1 MASETSSREARR
13 EECPPL
19 QTSVDKAARAALK
32 GQRPCVIWLTGLSA
46 AGKST
51 IANLLERRLHDMGRH
66 TYLLDGDNLRGGLNF
81 DLGFSDDDRA
91 ENVRRTAEVCGLLVD
106 AGMIVIASLIS
117 PFEHERRM
125 ARSLVAPDE
134 FIEVFVDVPLATA
147 EARDPKGLYKRARR
161 GEIANFTGIDSPY
174 EPPSDPDL
182 RIDTT
187 RTLPAGAAE
196 QVLDE
201 LRRRGV
207 LDLG

>member
-1 MASETSSREARR
+1 VASETSSREARR
-13 EECPPL
+13 AECPPL
-19 QTSVDKAARAALK
+19 QTSVDKAARAGLK
-32 GQRPCVIWLTGLSA
+32 SQRPCVVWFTGLSA

-51 IANLLERRLHDMGRH
+51 IANLLERRLHELGLH

-91 ENVRRTAEVCGLLVD
+91 ENVRRTAEVCSLMVD
-106 AGMIVIASLIS
+106 AGVIVIASLIS

-125 ARSLVAPDE
+125 ARGLVEVGE

-174 EPPSDPDL
+174 EPPTDPEL

-187 RTLPAGAAE
+187 RPLPGGAVE
-196 QVLDE
+196 HVLDE
-201 LRRRGV
+201 LRARHIIASA
-207 LDLG
+207 